1 MNKRPYI
8 LVFLLLLAGFTSELS
23 AQKKPKKAKQ
33 EISVV
38 SGQVVDSSGIPVAGA
53 LVTAMEGAYFA
64 RTDADGAFSVKS
76 GAADYI
82 LIEAEGYEPKE
93 VYLPDLAAGQ
103 AIALEA
109 SPYRSGSA
117 DRVELPFGTLTD
129 RRVVGCGQRHRYG
142 PL

>member
-1 MNKRPYI
+1 MNKRTYI

-82 LIEAEGYEPKE
+82 LRPRGTNRRRSICPIWP
-93 VYLPDLAAGQ
+93 PDRRSHSKLRRIAAAAPTG
-103 AIALEA
+103 
-109 SPYRSGSA
+109 SNCRSG
-117 DRVELPFGTLTD
+117 
-129 RRVVGCGQRHRYG
+129 H
-142 PL
+142 